1 MSTTGWIKPGVI
13 GFGEREAR
21 VAGDDRRLDFGECC
35 QQCGG
40 FGVVFGIVGPLRGFV
55 NRAGDAERLELSERF
70 RSITEMSGGKLPH
83 LFIEAFARVFAAEFR
98 SSGSG

>member
-1 MSTTGWIKPGVI
+1 
-13 GFGEREAR
+13 
-21 VAGDDRRLDFGECC
+21 
-35 QQCGG
+35 
-40 FGVVFGIVGPLRGFV
+40 
-55 NRAGDAERLELSERF
+55 LELSERF